1 MEGQRAKIKNYSQDN
16 LLKETELKAAVTGST
31 VGQNQP
37 AKEGTTIEKKERRL
51 LYAPNLKLQKGVMS
65 EVMRSM
71 MNDNQRSQSQV
82 HVTALWCL
90 IFKPRKRGLN
100 SRLCPVL
107 QGGGWFSHIT
117 LSRD

>member
-31 VGQNQP
+31 VGQKQP

-107 QGGGWFSHIT
+107 QGGGLVLTHYLIT
-117 LSRD
+117 